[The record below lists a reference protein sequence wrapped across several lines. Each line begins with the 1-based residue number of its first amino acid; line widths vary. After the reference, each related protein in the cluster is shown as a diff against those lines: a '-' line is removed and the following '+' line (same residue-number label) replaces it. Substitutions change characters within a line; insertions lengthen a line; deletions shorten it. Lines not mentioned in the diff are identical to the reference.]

1 MNLPSDR
8 RPDHES
14 ADDALRSGA
23 AIGERDARA
32 LLEVTGA
39 DRARFLHGYLTCDV
53 QGLAAGRVAYGF
65 FTSREGRV
73 LADAWV
79 GALGDALVVSLP
91 AERASAIEQ
100 HLARFILAD
109 RVTLRLRAD
118 LSSLHAAGPEAG
130 RRLAESGLPAPE
142 AAGLETL
149 TRAEASWIVLRRDL
163 GSISG
168 FELWLPVEERD
179 RVIAALAAAGARSVA
194 TECFEVARVEEGVPR
209 FGVDFDDRSFPQE
222 TGLEA
227 AAVSYTKGC
236 YLGQEVVARIHYRGG
251 VQRLPR
257 GLRFADDRT
266 PEAGAELLFEGRSVG
281 RATSVTRSPR
291 FGAIGLGLLHQRA
304 AAPGIRL
311 EVAGGGAE
319 VVALPFGSSV

>member
-39 DRARFLHGYLTCDV
+39 DRARFLHGYLTRDV

-168 FELWLPVEERD
+168 FGSGYRSRSAIVSSQRSRP
-179 RVIAALAAAGARSVA
+179 RVYSSPPSASRSRVSRRVCRASASTSTTGASRRRPASK
-194 TECFEVARVEEGVPR
+194 RR
-209 FGVDFDDRSFPQE
+209 R
-222 TGLEA
+222 
-227 AAVSYTKGC
+227 
-236 YLGQEVVARIHYRGG
+236 
-251 VQRLPR
+251 
-257 GLRFADDRT
+257 
-266 PEAGAELLFEGRSVG
+266 
-281 RATSVTRSPR
+281 
-291 FGAIGLGLLHQRA
+291 
-304 AAPGIRL
+304 
-311 EVAGGGAE
+311 
-319 VVALPFGSSV
+319 